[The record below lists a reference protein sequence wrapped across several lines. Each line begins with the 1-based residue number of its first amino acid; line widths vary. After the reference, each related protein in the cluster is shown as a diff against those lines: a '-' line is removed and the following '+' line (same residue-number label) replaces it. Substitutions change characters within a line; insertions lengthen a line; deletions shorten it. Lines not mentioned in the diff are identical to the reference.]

1 LSIFNQ
7 RSIYFL
13 EIFDLLSKLVSLVRF
28 LEVSSSNVDDS
39 VRFIFSEGVEK
50 SLVEWIFTQNDLVA
64 FLGEFFNQRRERE
77 NGLFFTTQVVD
88 MLLTLFH
95 S

>member
-88 MLLTLFH
+88 VLLTLFH

>member
-39 VRFIFSEGVEK
+39 VRFILSEGVEK